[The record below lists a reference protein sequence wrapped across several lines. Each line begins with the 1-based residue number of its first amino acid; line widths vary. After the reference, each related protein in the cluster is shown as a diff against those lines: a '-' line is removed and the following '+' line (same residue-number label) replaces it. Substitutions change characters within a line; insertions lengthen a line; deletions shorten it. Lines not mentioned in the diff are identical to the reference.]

1 MKNLFSFIFLFFV
14 VTSQAQFS
22 KTHYLP
28 PITAQ
33 SSVVEDHYIYI
44 STPNTTNVPFK
55 IIENGGNVIAGV
67 VNNLNPY
74 RYFIGTGDFTQLFT
88 PKNSIGIVKNKGYV
102 IEAEDLVYANIRV
115 NAARSGNNGYN
126 HAGGMVSKGNSA
138 LGKTFRLGAMLN
150 PLFDTT
156 LLNFAS
162 ILATENGTKVTI
174 SNLPIGTIL
183 TNGTVING
191 PITVTLN
198 KNDSYVLAL
207 ENNNAGG
214 TPSNSAKMIGA
225 LVESDKAVAVNAG
238 SFCGSNSTV
247 LSMNQNGQLVPV
259 GRDVGFDQI
268 VPIER
273 TGTEYIFAKGLGTD
287 ELERVLLVA
296 HTDQTQVFLN
306 GGVTPYV
313 TLNKGG
319 YVAIDGTNFING
331 SMYVTTS
338 EKVFAYQSIGG
349 LAQGFLP
356 NGSPNNPPANQNMFF
371 VPPLN
376 CSTPNVVDNIPNIQE
391 IGNIVYTGG
400 LNIITE
406 TGATV
411 LINNSPI
418 GSSPQ
423 TITGNPN
430 FVKYTVSGL
439 NGNIAV
445 KSTKQVYVSYFATNG
460 AATYGGYYSGF
471 DLKPEIV
478 SDKLAIGTS
487 SCIPNVVLKISSL
500 SAYDTFQWYKDDVAI
515 PLATTNTYTP
525 TTPGYYQV
533 RGSISGCLSDVFSDK
548 IPVSDCAKDDDND
561 GTNNNID
568 IDWDNDGLLNTV
580 ESSSTF
586 FNQSNTLSASNF
598 NATVTGSGT
607 ITGYPVYG
615 FVSDVPAGK
624 NNPTTY
630 TINFTKPETVDFR
643 YIADGNVQTTPTGD
657 FANGDGDFVVS
668 APTNQTLTIK
678 DPFGDLLI
686 DTNYDGIYE
695 SGIKEFT
702 SFEIRFRF
710 KSTTAVPAGG
720 ARFTIQGYKVD
731 SLTFKHFNLS
741 ETVTNRAAFYIG
753 QTVDQ
758 DSDLDTIPDAL
769 DIDSD
774 NDGIPDSIEAQ
785 GKGFKS
791 FSGVDTNKDGLDDA
805 FEPGLVAINSDSDVN
820 GTFYFVKDVLDLDS
834 DNDGIYDLDEAG
846 HNANDANKDGKVD
859 GNVGLNGLL
868 DSLETTPDSGKLKYT
883 IADSDADGNFNYFEL
898 ESDDDGCKDVIEA
911 GFLDSDADGLL
922 GNSPVTVNDKGIVTS
937 GTGYTTPNAN
947 YTIGAPIVI
956 TTQPSNKS
964 QCLLQST
971 TFEVVS
977 NADSFQ
983 WELSTDG
990 TTWTTLINN
999 ANYSGVTTKTLQV
1012 NSIAASMNGYI
1023 YRVQLNRVGNSCGL
1037 TSTVATLTTLA
1048 LPTVASSITLKQ
1060 CDDNIDGISDFNLTE
1075 KNSFIST
1082 NYLNEM
1088 FTYFK
1093 TAAGA
1098 TNNDAATKIA
1108 DPTKYTSG
1116 IGSVWA
1122 RVENTNGCFSTS
1134 EIKLIVSA
1142 TQIPASFQHNFVVC
1156 DDYVDAANDDR
1167 DGIAT
1172 FNFSSVTAD
1181 IQLLLPSP
1189 STAYTIKYFPTQAD
1203 ALAET
1208 NEITN
1213 TTSYRNTIANQH
1225 PIYVRVDSNL
1235 DNACFGLGNYVTLT
1249 VEKLPVANPITDYKE
1264 CDEISNDGIFTFNTA
1279 TLQTDLLKGQTN
1291 VAVTY
1296 FDENNNPLPSPF
1308 PSNFSTK
1315 SQTIKA
1321 RVTNTITN
1329 TNNGIPCYDETTIK
1343 FIVDVHP
1350 VANAVT
1356 IPAACD
1362 DANPS
1367 DTDGLNAFDTST
1379 IESQLLN
1386 GQTGMVVR
1394 YFDANNTPLPSP
1406 LPNPF
1411 ITATQNVR
1419 ATVENPKN
1427 TTCIE
1432 ETLLSF
1438 VVNPLPN
1445 INLNTDGSEDT
1456 LVCTNLPTFSVQLNA
1471 GINDGSPIT
1480 NYTYVWKKD
1489 GTVLSGQTN
1498 YTLNVNS
1505 EGLYT
1510 VDVLTPQGCSRTRTI
1525 KVTASDI
1532 AKIESVEIV
1541 DLTDVNKVAIN
1552 VSGQGDYEYSL
1563 DDASGP
1569 FISSNVFENIPS
1581 GIHTIYVNDKNG
1593 CGIVS
1598 KEVAVVGAPKYFTPN
1613 GDGYN
1618 DYWNVKGTNT
1628 AANSKSVIRIFD
1640 RYGKLLTQIFPNSNG
1655 WDGTFNGQPLPS
1667 DDYWYTVVLE
1677 DGREIKGHFALKR

>member
-1 MKNLFSFIFLFFV
+1 MKNLFSFFLLLFV
-14 VTSQAQFS
+14 VASQAQFS

-33 SSVVEDHYIYI
+33 SGIVEDHYIYI
-44 STPNTTNVPFK
+44 STPNTKNVPFK
-55 IIENGGNVIAGV
+55 IIENGGNVITGV
-67 VNNLNPY
+67 VNNVTPF

-88 PKNSIGIVKNKGYV
+88 PKNTIGIVKNKGYI

-115 NAARSGNNGYN
+115 NAARSGFGGYN
-126 HAGGMVSKGNSA
+126 HAGGLVSKGNSA

-183 TNGTVING
+183 TDGIVTNG

-198 KNDSYVLAL
+198 KNESYVLAL
-207 ENNNAGG
+207 ENNNSGG
-214 TPSNSAKMIGA
+214 TPSNSSKMIGA
-225 LVESDKAVAVNAG
+225 LIESDKAIAVNAG
-238 SFCGSNSTV
+238 SICGSNSTV
-247 LSMNQNGQLVPV
+247 LGVGGNPI
-259 GRDVGFDQI
+259 GRDLGFDQI
-268 VPIER
+268 VPLER
-273 TGTEYIFAKGLGTD
+273 TGTEYIFGKGFGTD

-296 HTDQTQVFLN
+296 HFDATSVFLN
-306 GGVTPYV
+306 GNPTPYT
-313 TLNKGG
+313 TLNKGE
-319 YVAIDGTNFING
+319 YIAIDGSQFSNG
-331 SMYVTTS
+331 SLYIKTS

-349 LAQGFLP
+349 T
-356 NGSPNNPPANQNMFF
+356 NSPANQNMFF

-391 IGNIVYTGG
+391 IGSTFYDGG

-478 SDKLAIGTS
+478 SDKIAVGTS

-568 IDWDNDGLLNTV
+568 IDWDNDGILNNTESNTTLLNQSTPLA
-580 ESSSTF
+580 SSDYD
-586 FNQSNTLSASNF
+586 
-598 NATVTGSGT
+598 GT
-607 ITGYPVYG
+607 ITGPGTISGYPFYG
-615 FVSDVPAGK
+615 FVSEVPAVK
-624 NNPTTY
+624 NTPNNY
-630 TINFTKPETVDFR
+630 TLTFKKPETITFQ
-643 YIADGNVQTTPTGD
+643 YIIDGTSQTTPVGD
-657 FANGDGDFVVS
+657 LANGDGDFVVS
-668 APTNQTLTIK
+668 APTNQTLTITN
-678 DPFGDLLI
+678 PFDDVLI
-686 DTNYDGIYE
+686 DTNFDGIYE
-695 SGIKEFT
+695 SGVKEFT

-710 KSTTAVPAGG
+710 KSTTPIPQGG
-720 ARFTIQGYKVD
+720 ARFKIQGYKITA
-731 SLTFKHFNLS
+731 LTFKHYNLS
-741 ETVTNRAAFYIG
+741 ETTSNRAAFMLG
-753 QTVDQ
+753 QNIET
-758 DSDLDTIPDAL
+758 DSDADGIANAL
-769 DIDSD
+769 DLDSD

-805 FEPGLVAINSDSDVN
+805 FEPGLQPINFDTDATISFTGYD
-820 GTFYFVKDVLDLDS
+820 YLDLDS
-834 DNDGIYDLDEAG
+834 DNDGIFDLVEAG
-846 HNANDANKDGKVD
+846 HNATDANKDGKVD

-868 DSLETTPDSGKLKYT
+868 DNLETALDSGKLKYT
-883 IADSDADGNFNYFEL
+883 IADSDADGNSNYFEL
-898 ESDDDGCKDVIEA
+898 DSDNDGCKDVIEA
-911 GFLDSDADGLL
+911 GFLDGDADGFL
-922 GNSPVTVNDKGIVTS
+922 GNSPVTVNDKGVVTS
-937 GTGYTTPNAN
+937 GIGYTTIPNAN
-947 YTIGAPIVI
+947 YTLGAPITI

-990 TTWTTLINN
+990 TSWTTLTNN
-999 ANYSGVTTKTLQV
+999 TNYTGVTSKTLQI
-1012 NSIAASMNGYI
+1012 NAIAANMNNYS

-1037 TSTVATLTTLA
+1037 TSTASTLTTLA
-1048 LPTVASSITLKQ
+1048 LPTVATSITLKQ

-1082 NYLNEM
+1082 NYLNET

-1098 TNNDAATKIA
+1098 ATKDLATKIA

-1122 RVENTNGCFSTS
+1122 RVENTNGCFSTT

-1142 TQIPASFQHNFVVC
+1142 TQIPITFKRNFTVC
-1156 DDYVDAANDDR
+1156 DDYVDAANDDK

-1172 FNFSSVTAD
+1172 FNFSTVTTA
-1181 IQLLLPSP
+1181 IQALLPSP
-1189 STAYTIKYFPTQAD
+1189 STAYTIKYYPNLAD

-1213 TTSYRNTIANQH
+1213 STSYRNTIANQH
-1225 PIYVRVDSNL
+1225 PIFVRVDSTL

-1249 VEKLPVANPITDYKE
+1249 VEKLPVANPISDYKE

-1279 TLQTDLLKGQTN
+1279 TLQSDLLKGQTN

-1308 PSNFSTK
+1308 PANFSTK

-1329 TNNGIPCYDETTIK
+1329 TNDGVPCYDETTIK
-1343 FIVDVHP
+1343 FIVDIHP
-1350 VANAVT
+1350 VANTVT
-1356 IPAACD
+1356 ISPACD

-1367 DTDGLNAFDTST
+1367 DTDGLNTFDTST

-1411 ITATQNVR
+1411 TTATQNVR

-1445 INLNTDGSEDT
+1445 INLNTNGSEDQ
-1456 LVCTNLPTFSVQLNA
+1456 LVCTNLPTFTVQLNG
-1471 GINDGSPIT
+1471 GINDGSPTT

-1489 GTVLSGQTN
+1489 GTVLTGQKN

-1510 VDVLTPQGCSRTRTI
+1510 VDVVTPQGCSRTRTI

-1532 AKIESVEIV
+1532 AKIESVEVV
-1541 DLTDVNKVAIN
+1541 DLTDVNKVTIN

-1563 DDASGP
+1563 DDATGP

-1640 RYGKLLTQIFPNSNG
+1640 RYGKLLKQIFPNSNG

>member
-1 MKNLFSFIFLFFV
+1 MTL
-14 VTSQAQFS
+14 QAQFS

-28 PITAQ
+28 PIAAQ
-33 SSVVEDHYIYI
+33 SNVVEDHYIYI
-44 STPNTTNVPFK
+44 STPNTKDVPFK
-55 IIENGGNVIAGV
+55 IIENGGNVISGV
-67 VNNLNPY
+67 VNNVTPF

-88 PKNSIGIVKNKGYV
+88 PKNTIGIVKNKGYV

-115 NAARSGNNGYN
+115 NAARNGFNGYN
-126 HAGGMVSKGNSA
+126 HAGGLVSKGNSA

-150 PLFDTT
+150 PLFDPT

-174 SNLPIGTIL
+174 SNIPIGTIL
-183 TNGTVING
+183 TDGTVING

-198 KNDSYVLAL
+198 KNESYVLAL
-207 ENNNAGG
+207 ENNSSASI
-214 TPSNSAKMIGA
+214 PSNSAKMIGA
-225 LVESDKAVAVNAG
+225 LVESDKAVVVNAG

-247 LSMNQNGQLVPV
+247 LGTNNNGQQAPV

-296 HTDQTQVFLN
+296 HTDQTKIFLN
-306 GGVTPYV
+306 GATAPFA
-313 TLNKGG
+313 TLNKGE

-331 SMYVTTS
+331 SLYVTSS

-349 LAQGFLP
+349 TA
-356 NGSPNNPPANQNMFF
+356 SPANQNMFF

-391 IGNIVYTGG
+391 IGSVIYDGG

-411 LINNSPI
+411 LINNIPI
-418 GSSPQ
+418 AASPQ
-423 TITGNPN
+423 SITGNPD
-430 FVKYTVSGL
+430 FVKYTISNL
-439 NGNIAV
+439 TGNIAV

-478 SDKLAIGTS
+478 SDKIAIGTS
-487 SCIPNVVLKISSL
+487 SCIPNVVLKISTL
-500 SAYDTFQWYKDDVAI
+500 SAYDTFQWYKDDTEIAGAI
-515 PLATTNTYTP
+515 TNTYTP

-568 IDWDNDGLLNTV
+568 IDWDNDGLVNST
-580 ESSSTF
+580 ESSTMLL
-586 FNQSNTLSASNF
+586 NQNNTLAS
-598 NATVTGSGT
+598 SDYDGT
-607 ITGYPVYG
+607 ITGTGTISGYPFYG
-615 FVSDVPAGK
+615 FVSEVPPVK
-624 NNPTTY
+624 NTPNNY
-630 TINFTKPETVDFR
+630 TLTFKKPEIITFQ
-643 YIADGNVQTTPTGD
+643 YIIDGTSQTTPVADLANGEGD
-657 FANGDGDFVVS
+657 FIVS
-668 APTNQTLTIK
+668 APTNQTLTITN
-678 DPFGDLLI
+678 PFDDVII
-686 DTNYDGIYE
+686 DTNFDGIYE
-695 SGIKEFT
+695 SGVKEFT

-710 KSTTAVPAGG
+710 KSTTPIPQGG
-720 ARFTIQGYKVD
+720 ARFKIQGYKITA
-731 SLTFKHFNLS
+731 LTFKHYNLS
-741 ETVTNRAAFYIG
+741 ETTSNRAAFMLSQNIG
-753 QTVDQ
+753 T
-758 DSDLDTIPDAL
+758 DSDADGIPNAL
-769 DIDSD
+769 DLDSD

-785 GKGFKS
+785 GKGFRS
-791 FSGVDTNKDGLDDA
+791 FSSVDTNKDGLDDA
-805 FEPGLVAINSDSDVN
+805 FEPGLQPINSDTDATIN
-820 GTFYFVKDVLDLDS
+820 FTGYDNLDLDS
-834 DNDGIYDLDEAG
+834 DNDGIYDLVEAG
-846 HNANDANKDGKVD
+846 HIAVDANKDGKVD

-868 DSLETTPDSGKLKYT
+868 DSLETAPDSGKLMYT

-898 ESDDDGCKDVIEA
+898 DSDDDGCKDVIEA
-911 GFLDSDADGLL
+911 GFQDAEADGLL

-937 GTGYTTPNAN
+937 GTGYTTPSAN
-947 YTIGAPIVI
+947 YILAAPIII
-956 TTQPSNKS
+956 TTQPVSQS

-977 NADSFQ
+977 NAESFQ

-990 TTWTTLINN
+990 TTWTSLTNN
-999 ANYSGVTTKTLQV
+999 ANYAGVTTKTLQV
-1012 NSIAASMNGYI
+1012 NGIAANMNGYS

-1082 NYLNEM
+1082 NYLNET

-1122 RVENTNGCFSTS
+1122 RVENTNGCFRTS

-1142 TQIPASFQHNFVVC
+1142 TQIPASFQRNFTVC
-1156 DDYVDAANDDR
+1156 DDYVDTANDDR

-1172 FNFSSVTAD
+1172 FNFSSVTSD
-1181 IQLLLPSP
+1181 IQAILPSP
-1189 STAYTIKYFPTQAD
+1189 ATAYTIKYFPTQAD

-1225 PIYVRVDSNL
+1225 SIYVRVDSTL

-1279 TLQTDLLKGQTN
+1279 TLQADLLKGQTN
-1291 VAVTY
+1291 VTVTY

-1308 PSNFSTK
+1308 PSNFSTR

-1367 DTDGLNAFDTST
+1367 DTDGQNAFDTST

-1445 INLNTDGSEDT
+1445 INLNTDGSEDA

-1471 GINDGSPIT
+1471 GINDGSPIS
-1480 NYTYVWKKD
+1480 NYTYIWKKD
-1489 GTVLSGQTN
+1489 GAVLSGQIN
-1498 YTLNVNS
+1498 YTINVNS

-1510 VDVLTPQGCSRTRTI
+1510 VDVVTPQGCSRTRTI

-1541 DLTDVNKVAIN
+1541 DLTDVNKVTIN
-1552 VSGQGDYEYSL
+1552 VSGSGDYEYSL
-1563 DDASGP
+1563 NDITGP
-1569 FISSNVFENIPS
+1569 FSYSNVFENIPS
-1581 GIHTIYVNDKNG
+1581 GIHTIYINDKNG

-1598 KEVAVVGAPKYFTPN
+1598 KEIAVVGAPKYFTPN

>member
-1 MKNLFSFIFLFFV
+1 MKNLFSFFLLLFV
-14 VTSQAQFS
+14 VVTHAQFS

-33 SSVVEDHYIYI
+33 TNVVEDHYIYI

-55 IIENGGNVIAGV
+55 IIENGGNVITGV
-67 VNNLNPY
+67 VNNVTPF
-74 RYFIGTGDFTQLFT
+74 RYFIGSGDFTQLFT
-88 PKNSIGIVKNKGYV
+88 PKNTIGVVKNKGYV

-115 NAARSGNNGYN
+115 NAARTTFNGYN

-191 PITVTLN
+191 PITVNLD
-198 KNDSYVLAL
+198 KNESYVLAL
-207 ENNNAGG
+207 ENNGSGG

-225 LVESDKAVAVNAG
+225 LVESDKVVAVNAG

-247 LSMNQNGQLVPV
+247 VNGAGNPI

-273 TGTEYIFAKGLGTD
+273 TGTEYIFAKGFGTD

-296 HTDQTQVFLN
+296 HFDATSVFLN
-306 GGVTPYV
+306 GNPTPYT
-313 TLNKGG
+313 TLNKGE
-319 YVAIDGTNFING
+319 YIAIDGTQFSNG
-331 SMYVTTS
+331 SLYIKTS

-349 LAQGFLP
+349 TA
-356 NGSPNNPPANQNMFF
+356 SPANQNMFF

-391 IGNIVYTGG
+391 IGNIFYDGG

-411 LINNSPI
+411 LINNSPT

-478 SDKLAIGTS
+478 SDKIAVGTS
-487 SCIPNVVLKISSL
+487 SCIPNVVLKISTL
-500 SAYDTFQWYKDDVAI
+500 SAYDTFQWYKDNAEIAGAI
-515 PLATTNTYTP
+515 TNTYTP

-568 IDWDNDGLLNTV
+568 IDWDNDGILNSTESNTMLLNQSTPLA
-580 ESSSTF
+580 SSDYD
-586 FNQSNTLSASNF
+586 
-598 NATVTGSGT
+598 GT
-607 ITGYPVYG
+607 ITGPGTISGYPFYG
-615 FVSDVPAGK
+615 FVSEVPAVK
-624 NNPTTY
+624 NTPNSY
-630 TINFTKPETVDFR
+630 TLTFKKPETITFQ
-643 YIADGNVQTTPTGD
+643 YIIDGTSQTTPVGD
-657 FANGDGDFVVS
+657 LANGDGDFVVS
-668 APTNQTLTIK
+668 APTNQTLTITN
-678 DPFGDLLI
+678 PFDDVLV
-686 DTNYDGIYE
+686 DTNFDGIYE
-695 SGIKEFT
+695 SGVKEFT

-710 KSTTAVPAGG
+710 KSTTPIPQGG
-720 ARFTIQGYKVD
+720 ARFKIQGYKITA
-731 SLTFKHFNLS
+731 LTFKHYNLS
-741 ETVTNRAAFYIG
+741 ETTSNRAAFMLG
-753 QTVDQ
+753 QNIEN
-758 DSDLDTIPDAL
+758 DSDADGIANAL
-769 DIDSD
+769 DLDSD

-805 FEPGLVAINSDSDVN
+805 FEPGLQPINFDADATISFTGYD
-820 GTFYFVKDVLDLDS
+820 YLDLDS
-834 DNDGIYDLDEAG
+834 DNDGIFDLDEAG
-846 HNANDANKDGKVD
+846 HNAADANKDGKVD

-868 DSLETTPDSGKLKYT
+868 DSLETTPDSGKLKYI
-883 IADSDADGNFNYFEL
+883 IADSDADGNFNFFEL
-898 ESDDDGCKDVIEA
+898 DSDDDGCKDVIEA
-911 GFLDSDADGLL
+911 GFLDGDADGLL

-937 GTGYTTPNAN
+937 ATGYTTPNAN
-947 YTIGAPIVI
+947 YTIGAPIAI

-983 WELSTDG
+983 WELSTDS
-990 TTWTTLINN
+990 TTWTTLTNN

-1012 NSIAASMNGYI
+1012 NTIAASMNGYN
-1023 YRVQLNRVGNSCGL
+1023 YRVKLNRVGNSCGL
-1037 TSTVATLTTLA
+1037 TSATATLTTLA
-1048 LPTVASSITLKQ
+1048 LPTVVTSITLKQ

-1082 NYLNEM
+1082 NYLNET

-1098 TNNDAATKIA
+1098 TANDVATKIA
-1108 DPTKYTSG
+1108 DPTKYNSG
-1116 IGSVWA
+1116 IGSVWT
-1122 RVENTNGCFSTS
+1122 RVENANGCFSTS

-1142 TQIPASFQHNFVVC
+1142 TQIPATFKRNFAVC
-1156 DDYVDAANDDR
+1156 DDYVDTANDDK

-1172 FNFSSVTAD
+1172 FNFSSVTTD
-1181 IQLLLPSP
+1181 IQALLPSP
-1189 STAYTIKYFPTQAD
+1189 ATAYTIKYFPTQAD

-1225 PIYVRVDSNL
+1225 PIFVRVDSNL

-1279 TLQTDLLKGQTN
+1279 TLQADLLKGQTN

-1445 INLNTDGSEDT
+1445 INLNTDGSEDA

-1489 GTVLSGQTN
+1489 GAVLSGQTN

-1532 AKIESVEIV
+1532 AKIESVEVV
-1541 DLTDVNKVAIN
+1541 DLTDVNKVTIN

-1628 AANSKSVIRIFD
+1628 TANSKSVIRIFD
-1640 RYGKLLTQIFPNSNG
+1640 RYGKLLKQIFPNSNG

>member
-1 MKNLFSFIFLFFV
+1 MKNLLTIFFLFLISTV
-14 VTSQAQFS
+14 QAQFS

-33 SSVVEDHYIYI
+33 SGVVEDHYIYI

-55 IIENGGNVIAGV
+55 IIENGGTVISGV

-88 PKNSIGIVKNKGYV
+88 PKNIIGIVKNKGYV

-115 NAARSGNNGYN
+115 NAARTTSNAFN

-183 TNGTVING
+183 TDGTVING

-198 KNDSYVLAL
+198 KNESYVLAL
-207 ENNNAGG
+207 ENNNSGG
-214 TPSNSAKMIGA
+214 TPSNSGKMIGA
-225 LVESDKAVAVNAG
+225 LIESDKAVAVNAG

-247 LSMNQNGQLVPV
+247 VNGAGNPI

-273 TGTEYIFAKGLGTD
+273 TGTEYIFAKGEGTN

-296 HTDQTQVFLN
+296 HTDQTKIFLN
-306 GGVTPYV
+306 GGTAPFA
-313 TLNKGG
+313 TLNKGE
-319 YVAIDGTNFING
+319 YIAIDGINFING

-349 LAQGFLP
+349 TA
-356 NGSPNNPPANQNMFF
+356 SPANQNMFF

-391 IGNIVYTGG
+391 IGNIIYDGG

-418 GSSPQ
+418 SASPQ
-423 TITGNPN
+423 SITGNPG
-430 FVKYTVSGL
+430 FVKYTVSNL
-439 NGNIAV
+439 TGNIAV

-478 SDKLAIGTS
+478 SDKIAIGTS

-500 SAYDTFQWYKDDVAI
+500 SAYDTFQWYKDDVEI
-515 PLATTNTYTP
+515 SGATSNTYTP

-533 RGSISGCLSDVFSDK
+533 RGSISGCLSDVSSDK

-568 IDWDNDGLLNTV
+568 IDWDNDGIVNNTESNTMLLNQSTPLA
-580 ESSSTF
+580 SSDYD
-586 FNQSNTLSASNF
+586 
-598 NATVTGSGT
+598 GT
-607 ITGYPVYG
+607 ITGPGTISGNPFYG
-615 FVSDVPAGK
+615 FVSEVPAVK
-624 NNPTTY
+624 NTPNSY
-630 TINFTKPETVDFR
+630 TLTFKKPETITFQ
-643 YIADGNVQTTPTGD
+643 YIIDGISQTTPVGD
-657 FANGDGDFVVS
+657 LANGDGDFVVS
-668 APTNQTLTIK
+668 APTNQTLTITN
-678 DPFGDLLI
+678 PFDDVLI
-686 DTNYDGIYE
+686 DTNFDGIYE
-695 SGIKEFT
+695 SGVKEFT

-710 KSTTAVPAGG
+710 KSTTPIPQGG
-720 ARFTIQGYKVD
+720 ARFKIQGYKITA
-731 SLTFKHFNLS
+731 LTFKHYNLS
-741 ETVTNRAAFYIG
+741 ETTSNRATFMLG
-753 QTVDQ
+753 QNIET
-758 DSDLDTIPDAL
+758 DTDADGIANAL
-769 DIDSD
+769 DLDSD

-791 FSGVDTNKDGLDDA
+791 FTGVDTNKDGLDDA
-805 FEPGLVAINSDSDVN
+805 FEPGLVPINFDTDATISFTGYD
-820 GTFYFVKDVLDLDS
+820 YLDLDS
-834 DNDGIYDLDEAG
+834 DNDGIYDLVEAG
-846 HNANDANKDGKVD
+846 HNAVDANKDGKVD

-898 ESDDDGCKDVIEA
+898 DSDDDGCKDVIEA
-911 GFLDSDADGLL
+911 GFLDGDADGLL
-922 GNSPVTVNDKGIVTS
+922 GNSPVTVNDKGVVTS

-947 YTIGAPIVI
+947 YTIGAPIAI

-990 TTWTTLINN
+990 TTWTTLTNN

-1037 TSTVATLTTLA
+1037 ASTVATLTTLA

-1082 NYLNEM
+1082 NYLNET

-1098 TNNDAATKIA
+1098 TNNDATTKIA

-1142 TQIPASFQHNFVVC
+1142 TQIPTSFQRNFAVC

-1181 IQLLLPSP
+1181 IQSLLPSP

-1264 CDEISNDGIFTFNTA
+1264 CDEISNDGIFTFNTS
-1279 TLQTDLLKGQTN
+1279 TLQADLLKGQTN
-1291 VAVTY
+1291 VVVTY

-1321 RVTNTITN
+1321 RVTNSITK
-1329 TNNGIPCYDETTIK
+1329 TNNGVPCYDETTIK

-1356 IPAACD
+1356 IPATCD
-1362 DANPS
+1362 DANPN

-1379 IESQLLN
+1379 IENQLLQ

-1394 YFDANNTPLPSP
+1394 YFDANNNPLPSP

-1411 ITATQNVR
+1411 VTATQNVK

-1432 ETLLSF
+1432 ETLISF

-1445 INLNTDGSEDT
+1445 IRLNTDGSEDA

-1471 GINDGSPIT
+1471 AINDGSPIS
-1480 NYTYVWKKD
+1480 NYSYIWKKD
-1489 GTVLSGQTN
+1489 GAVLAGQTG
-1498 YTLNVNS
+1498 YTLDVTS
-1505 EGLYT
+1505 EGIYT
-1510 VDVLTPQGCSRTRTI
+1510 VEVATAQGCSRTRTI

-1541 DLTDVNKVAIN
+1541 DLSNVNKVTIN

-1563 DDASGP
+1563 DDATGP
-1569 FISSNVFENIPS
+1569 FISSNVFENISS

-1593 CGIVS
+1593 CGTVS
-1598 KEVAVVGAPKYFTPN
+1598 KEIAVVGAPKYFTPN

-1640 RYGKLLTQIFPNSNG
+1640 RYGKLLKQIFPNSNG

>member
-33 SSVVEDHYIYI
+33 SGVVEDHYIYI
-44 STPNTTNVPFK
+44 STPNITNVPFK
-55 IIENGGNVIAGV
+55 IIENGGNVISGV

-88 PKNSIGIVKNKGYV
+88 PKNTIGIVKNKGYV

-115 NAARSGNNGYN
+115 NAARTASNAYN

-183 TNGTVING
+183 TDGTIING
-191 PITVTLN
+191 PITVILN
-198 KNDSYVLAL
+198 KNESYVLAL
-207 ENNNAGG
+207 ENNSSAGI
-214 TPSNSAKMIGA
+214 PSNSAKMIGA

-247 LSMNQNGQLVPV
+247 VNGAGNPT

-273 TGTEYIFAKGLGTD
+273 TGIEYIFAKGLGTD

-296 HTDQTQVFLN
+296 HTDQTKIFLN
-306 GGVTPYV
+306 GGAAPFA
-313 TLNKGG
+313 TLNKGE

-331 SMYVTTS
+331 SMFVTTS

-349 LAQGFLP
+349 TP
-356 NGSPNNPPANQNMFF
+356 SPANQNMFF

-391 IGNIVYTGG
+391 IGSIIYDGG

-411 LINNSPI
+411 LINNAPI
-418 GSSPQ
+418 GASPQ
-423 TITGNPN
+423 SITGNSG

-471 DLKPEIV
+471 DVKPEIV
-478 SDKLAIGTS
+478 SDKIAVGTS

-500 SAYDTFQWYKDDVAI
+500 SAYDTFQWYKDDAAI

-561 GTNNNID
+561 GTNNNVD

-580 ESSSTF
+580 ESSSNF
-586 FNQSNTLSASNF
+586 FNQSNVLSASNF

-607 ITGYPVYG
+607 LTGYPVYG

-624 NNPTTY
+624 NNPTIY
-630 TINFTKPETVDFR
+630 KINFTKPETVDFR

-695 SGIKEFT
+695 SGVKEFT

-731 SLTFKHFNLS
+731 NLTFKHYNLS
-741 ETVTNRAAFYIG
+741 ETVANRAAFYIG

-834 DNDGIYDLDEAG
+834 DNDGIYDLEEAG
-846 HNANDANKDGKVD
+846 HNASDSNKDGKVD

-898 ESDDDGCKDVIEA
+898 DSDDDGCKDVIEA
-911 GFLDSDADGLL
+911 GFLDVDADGLL

-937 GTGYTTPNAN
+937 GTGYSTPNPN
-947 YTIGAPIVI
+947 YTLGAPIAI

-971 TFEVVS
+971 TFDVVS

-983 WELSTDG
+983 WEMSTDG
-990 TTWTTLINN
+990 TIWTALANN
-999 ANYSGVTTKTLQV
+999 ANYAGVTTKTLQV
-1012 NSIAASMNGYI
+1012 NAISAGMNGYS

-1037 TSTVATLTTLA
+1037 TSTAAILTTFA
-1048 LPTVASSITLKQ
+1048 LPTLATNISLKQ
-1060 CDDNIDGISDFNLTE
+1060 CDDNIDGITDFNLTE
-1075 KNSFIST
+1075 KNSFISA
-1082 NYLNEM
+1082 NYLNET

-1098 TNNDAATKIA
+1098 TTNDAATKIA

-1116 IGSVWA
+1116 IASVWA
-1122 RVENTNGCFSTS
+1122 RVENANGCFSTT
-1134 EIKLIVSA
+1134 ELKLIVSA
-1142 TQIPASFQHNFVVC
+1142 TQIPATFQRNFTVC
-1156 DDYVDAANDDR
+1156 DDYLDAANDDK

-1181 IQLLLPSP
+1181 IQNQFLVSP
-1189 STAYTIKYFPTQAD
+1189 SNYTIKYFPTQAD

-1213 TTSYRNTIANQH
+1213 TTSYRNAIANQH

-1264 CDEISNDGIFTFNTA
+1264 CDEINNDGIFTFNTA
-1279 TLQTDLLKGQTN
+1279 TLQADLLKGQTN

-1296 FDENNNPLPSPF
+1296 FDEKNNPLPSPF

-1321 RVTNTITN
+1321 RVTNTLTN
-1329 TNNGIPCYDETTIK
+1329 TNNGIPCYDETNIK

-1362 DANPS
+1362 DTNPS
-1367 DTDGLNAFDTST
+1367 DTDGLNTFDTST

-1386 GQTGMVVR
+1386 GQTGMIVR
-1394 YFDANNTPLPSP
+1394 YFDANNNTLPSP

-1411 ITATQNVR
+1411 TTATQNVR

-1445 INLNTDGSEDT
+1445 INLNIDGSEDQ
-1456 LVCTNLPTFSVQLNA
+1456 LVCTNLPTFTVQLNG
-1471 GINDGSPIT
+1471 GINDGSPTT

-1489 GTVLSGQTN
+1489 GAVISGQTN

-1510 VDVLTPQGCSRTRTI
+1510 VDVVTPQGCSRTRTI

-1532 AKIESVEIV
+1532 AKIESVEVV
-1541 DLTDVNKVAIN
+1541 DLTDVNKVTII
-1552 VSGQGDYEYSL
+1552 VSGSGDYEYSL
-1563 DDASGP
+1563 DDATGP

-1598 KEVAVVGAPKYFTPN
+1598 KEVAVVGAPKFFTPN

-1640 RYGKLLTQIFPNSNG
+1640 RYGKLLKQIFPNSNG
-1655 WDGTFNGQPLPS
+1655 WDGTFNGQALPS

>member
-1 MKNLFSFIFLFFV
+1 MKKLFSFFLLLFV
-14 VTSQAQFS
+14 VVVTHAQFS

-33 SSVVEDHYIYI
+33 SNVVEDHYIYI

-55 IIENGGNVIAGV
+55 IIENGGNVITGV
-67 VNNLNPY
+67 VNNVTPF

-88 PKNSIGIVKNKGYV
+88 PKNNIGIVKNKGYV

-115 NAARSGNNGYN
+115 NAARNGFNGYN
-126 HAGGMVSKGNSA
+126 HAGGLVSKGNSA

-150 PLFDTT
+150 PLFDST

-183 TNGTVING
+183 TDGTVING

-198 KNDSYVLAL
+198 KNESYVLAL
-207 ENNNAGG
+207 ENNSAASI
-214 TPSNSAKMIGA
+214 PSNSAKMIGA
-225 LVESDKAVAVNAG
+225 LVESDKAVAVNSG

-247 LSMNQNGQLVPV
+247 VNGAGNPT

-296 HTDQTQVFLN
+296 HTDQTKIFIN
-306 GGVTPYV
+306 GGGAPFA
-313 TLNKGG
+313 TLNKGE
-319 YVAIDGTNFING
+319 YVAIDGANFINE

-349 LAQGFLP
+349 TA
-356 NGSPNNPPANQNMFF
+356 SPANQNMFF

-391 IGNIVYTGG
+391 IGSVIYDGG

-411 LINNSPI
+411 LVNNSPI
-418 GSSPQ
+418 SASPQ
-423 TITGNPN
+423 SITGNTG
-430 FVKYTVSGL
+430 FVRYTVSGL

-478 SDKLAIGTS
+478 SDKITVGTS

-515 PLATTNTYTP
+515 PLATTNIYTP

-568 IDWDNDGLLNTV
+568 IDWDNDGIVNSTESITLLLNQSTPLT
-580 ESSSTF
+580 SSDYDGI
-586 FNQSNTLSASNF
+586 
-598 NATVTGSGT
+598 VTGTGT
-607 ITGYPVYG
+607 ISGYPLYG
-615 FVSDVPAGK
+615 FVSEVPAVK
-624 NNPTTY
+624 NTPNSY
-630 TINFTKPETVDFR
+630 TLTFKKPETITFQ
-643 YIADGNVQTTPTGD
+643 YIVDGNAQTTPIGD
-657 FANGDGDFVVS
+657 LGNGDGDFVVS
-668 APTNQTLTIK
+668 APTNQTLTIIN
-678 DPFGDLLI
+678 PFDDVLI
-686 DTNYDGIYE
+686 DTNFDGIYE
-695 SGIKEFT
+695 SGVQEFT
-702 SFEIRFRF
+702 SFEVRFRF
-710 KSTTAVPAGG
+710 KSTTPIPQGA
-720 ARFTIQGYKVD
+720 ARFKIQGYKITA
-731 SLTFKHFNLS
+731 LTFKHYNLS
-741 ETVTNRAAFYIG
+741 ETTSNRAAFMLG
-753 QTVDQ
+753 QNIET
-758 DSDLDTIPDAL
+758 DSDADGNPNTLDL
-769 DIDSD
+769 DSD

-791 FSGVDTNKDGLDDA
+791 FTGVDTNKNGLDDA
-805 FEPGLVAINSDSDVN
+805 FEPGLQPINSDID
-820 GTFYFVKDVLDLDS
+820 GTSSYTGYDYLDLDS
-834 DNDGIYDLDEAG
+834 DNDGIFDVVEAG
-846 HNANDANKDGKVD
+846 HNAADANKDGKVD

-883 IADSDADGNFNYFEL
+883 LADADADGNFNYLEL
-898 ESDDDGCKDVIEA
+898 DSDDDGCKDVIEA
-911 GFLDSDADGLL
+911 GFLDGDADGLL
-922 GNSPVTVNDKGIVTS
+922 GNSPVTVNDKGVVTS

-947 YTIGAPIVI
+947 YTLGAPIAI

-977 NADSFQ
+977 TAESFQ

-990 TTWTTLINN
+990 TTWTTLTNN
-999 ANYSGVTTKTLQV
+999 ANYAGVTTKTLQV
-1012 NSIAASMNGYI
+1012 NGIAASMNGYS
-1023 YRVQLNRVGNSCGL
+1023 YRVQLNSVGNSCGL

-1048 LPTVASSITLKQ
+1048 LPTVVTSITLKQ

-1075 KNSFIST
+1075 KNSFISA
-1082 NYLNEM
+1082 NYINET

-1098 TNNDAATKIA
+1098 TTNDAATKIA

-1122 RVENTNGCFSTS
+1122 RVENTNGCFSIS

-1142 TQIPASFQHNFVVC
+1142 TQIPATFKRNFTVC
-1156 DDYVDAANDDR
+1156 DDYIDATNDDK

-1172 FNFSSVTAD
+1172 FNFSSVTSD
-1181 IQLLLPSP
+1181 IQALLPAP
-1189 STAYTIKYFPTQAD
+1189 SSAYTIKYFPTQAD

-1225 PIYVRVDSNL
+1225 PIFVRVDSNL

-1249 VEKLPVANPITDYKE
+1249 VEKLPIANLIADYKE
-1264 CDEISNDGIFTFNTA
+1264 CDEISNDAIFTFNTA
-1279 TLQTDLLKGQTN
+1279 TLETDLLKGQSN

-1308 PSNFSTK
+1308 PSNFATK

-1321 RVTNTITN
+1321 RVTNILTN
-1329 TNNGIPCYDETTIK
+1329 TNNGVPCYDETTIK

-1350 VANAVT
+1350 VANVVN

-1362 DANPS
+1362 DTNPS

-1379 IESQLLN
+1379 IESQLLQ

-1394 YFDANNTPLPSP
+1394 YFDANNNSLPSP

-1419 ATVENPKN
+1419 VTVENPKN

-1445 INLNTDGSEDT
+1445 INLNKDGVEDQ
-1456 LVCTNLPTFSVQLNA
+1456 LVCTNLPTFTVQING
-1471 GINDGSPIT
+1471 GINDGTPTT

-1489 GTVLSGQTN
+1489 GAVVAGQTG
-1498 YTLNVNS
+1498 YTLDVNS

-1510 VDVLTPQGCSRTRTI
+1510 VDVATSQGCSRTRTI

-1541 DLTDVNKVAIN
+1541 DLNDVNKVTII
-1552 VSGQGDYEYSL
+1552 VSGSGDYEYSL
-1563 DDASGP
+1563 NDATGP

-1618 DYWNVKGTNT
+1618 DYWNIKGTNT
-1628 AANSKSVIRIFD
+1628 TANSKSVIRIFD
-1640 RYGKLLTQIFPNSNG
+1640 RYGKLLKQIFPNSNG
-1655 WDGTFNGQPLPS
+1655 WDGTFNGQALPS

>member
-1 MKNLFSFIFLFFV
+1 MKNLFSFFLLLFV
-14 VTSQAQFS
+14 VATQAQFS

-33 SSVVEDHYIYI
+33 SNVVEDHYIYI
-44 STPNTTNVPFK
+44 STPNTKNVPFK

-67 VNNLNPY
+67 VNNVTPF

-88 PKNSIGIVKNKGYV
+88 PKSTIGIVKNKGYV

-115 NAARSGNNGYN
+115 NAARNPNNGYN
-126 HAGGMVSKGNSA
+126 HAGGLVSKGNSA

-150 PLFDTT
+150 PLYDTT

-183 TNGTVING
+183 TDGTVTNG

-198 KNDSYVLAL
+198 KNESYVLAL
-207 ENNNAGG
+207 ENNNSGG

-247 LSMNQNGQLVPV
+247 QGTNQNGQLQPL

-268 VPIER
+268 VPLER
-273 TGTEYIFAKGLGTD
+273 TGTAYIFAKGNGTD

-296 HTDQTQVFLN
+296 HFDGTSVFLN
-306 GGVTPYV
+306 GNSTPFT
-313 TLNKGG
+313 TLNKGESI
-319 YVAIDGTNFING
+319 AIDGAQFSNG
-331 SMYVTTS
+331 SLYLTTS

-349 LAQGFLP
+349 TA
-356 NGSPNNPPANQNMFF
+356 SPANQNMFF

-391 IGNIVYTGG
+391 IGNIIYDGG

-406 TGATV
+406 AGATV
-411 LINNSPI
+411 LINNAPI
-418 GSSPQ
+418 AASPQ
-423 TITGNPN
+423 LITGNPS

-478 SDKLAIGTS
+478 SDKIAVGTT

-500 SAYDTFQWYKDDVAI
+500 SAYDKFQWYKDNAEI
-515 PLATTNTYTP
+515 SGATTNTYTP

-533 RGSISGCLSDVFSDK
+533 RGSISGCLSNVFSDE

-568 IDWDNDGLLNTV
+568 IDWDNDGLLNSV
-580 ESSSTF
+580 ESGSTF
-586 FNQSNTLSASNF
+586 FSQSNALSASNYS
-598 NATVTGSGT
+598 ATVTGAGT

-624 NNPTTY
+624 NNPTVY
-630 TINFTKPETVDFR
+630 KINFTKPETIAFR
-643 YIADGNVQTTPTGD
+643 YITDGNVQTTPTGD

-668 APTNQTLTIK
+668 APTNQTLTIN

-686 DTNYDGIYE
+686 DTNFDGIYE
-695 SGIKEFT
+695 SGVKDFT

-710 KSTTAVPAGG
+710 KSATAVTQGT

-731 SLTFKHFNLS
+731 SITFKHYNLS
-741 ETVTNRAAFYIG
+741 ETVANRAAFYIG

-758 DSDLDTIPDAL
+758 DSDLDTIPDAI

-791 FSGVDTNKDGLDDA
+791 FTGVDTNKDGLDNA
-805 FEPGLVAINSDSDVN
+805 FEPGLLAINSDSDIN
-820 GTFYFVKDVLDLDS
+820 GTVYLVKDILDLDS
-834 DNDGIYDLDEAG
+834 DNDGIFDLIEAG
-846 HNANDANKDGKVD
+846 HNATDANTDGKVD

-883 IADSDADGNFNYFEL
+883 IADSDADGSFNYFEL
-898 ESDDDGCKDVIEA
+898 DSDNDGCKDVIEA
-911 GFLDSDADGLL
+911 GFLDGDADGLL
-922 GNSPVTVNDKGIVTS
+922 GNNPLTVNDKGVVTS
-937 GTGYTTPNAN
+937 GIGYTTPPNTN
-947 YTIGAPIVI
+947 YTLGAPIAI
-956 TTQPSNKS
+956 NTQPGNKS

-983 WELSTDG
+983 WELSTNG
-990 TTWTTLINN
+990 TTWTTLTNN
-999 ANYSGVTTKTLQV
+999 TNYSGVTTKTLQV
-1012 NSIAASMNGYI
+1012 TNIAATMNGYS
-1023 YRVQLNRVGNSCGL
+1023 YRVQLNRAGNSCGL
-1037 TSTVATLTTLA
+1037 TSTSATLTTFA
-1048 LPTVASSITLKQ
+1048 LPTLATNISLKQ
-1060 CDDNIDGISDFNLTE
+1060 CDDNIDGITDFNLTE
-1075 KNSFIST
+1075 KNSFISA
-1082 NYLNEM
+1082 NYLNET
-1088 FTYFK
+1088 FAYFK

-1098 TNNDAATKIA
+1098 ATNDLATKIA

-1116 IGSVWA
+1116 SGSVWT
-1122 RVENTNGCFSTS
+1122 RVENTNGCFSTT
-1134 EIKLIVSA
+1134 ELKVIVSA
-1142 TQIPASFQHNFVVC
+1142 TQIPTTFKRNFTVC
-1156 DDYVDAANDDR
+1156 DDYVNAINDDK
-1167 DGIAT
+1167 DGITT
-1172 FNFSSVTAD
+1172 FNFSSVTAA
-1181 IQLLLPSP
+1181 IQALLPSP
-1189 STAYTIKYFPTQAD
+1189 STAYTVKYYPNLAD

-1213 TTSYRNTIANQH
+1213 TTSYRNTIVNQH
-1225 PIYVRVDSNL
+1225 PIYVRVDSTL

-1249 VEKLPVANPITDYKE
+1249 VEKLPVANPISDYKE

-1279 TLQTDLLKGQTN
+1279 TLQADLLKGQTN

-1296 FDENNNPLPSPF
+1296 FDENNNALPSPF
-1308 PSNFSTK
+1308 PANFATT

-1329 TNNGIPCYDETTIK
+1329 TNNGIPCFDETTIK

-1367 DTDGLNAFDTST
+1367 DTDGLNTFDTST
-1379 IESQLLN
+1379 IATQLLK

-1427 TTCIE
+1427 TSCIE
-1432 ETLLSF
+1432 TTLLSF
-1438 VVNPLPN
+1438 IVNPLPN
-1445 INLNTDGSEDT
+1445 INLNKDGAEDQ
-1456 LVCTNLPTFSVQLNA
+1456 LVCTNLPTFTVQLNG
-1471 GINDGSPIT
+1471 GINDGSPTT

-1489 GTVLSGQTN
+1489 GTVLSGPNN
-1498 YTLNVNS
+1498 YTLNVNR

-1510 VDVLTPQGCSRTRTI
+1510 VDVNTPEGCSRTRTI

-1532 AKIESVEIV
+1532 AKIESVEVV
-1541 DLTDVNKVAIN
+1541 DVTDVNKVTIN

-1563 DDASGP
+1563 DDATGP

-1593 CGIVS
+1593 CGIVN
-1598 KEVAVVGAPKYFTPN
+1598 KEIAVVGAPKYFTPN

-1628 AANSKSVIRIFD
+1628 AANSKSVIRVFD
-1640 RYGKLLTQIFPNSNG
+1640 RYGKLLKQIFPNSNG

-1677 DGREIKGHFALKR
+1677 DGREVKGHFALKR

>member
-1 MKNLFSFIFLFFV
+1 MKNLFSFFLLLFV
-14 VTSQAQFS
+14 VVTHAQFS

-33 SSVVEDHYIYI
+33 TNVVEDHYIYI

-55 IIENGGNVIAGV
+55 IIENGGNVITGV
-67 VNNLNPY
+67 VNNVTPF
-74 RYFIGTGDFTQLFT
+74 RYFIGSGDFTQLFT
-88 PKNSIGIVKNKGYV
+88 PKNTIGVVKNKGYV

-115 NAARSGNNGYN
+115 NAARTTFNGYN

-191 PITVTLN
+191 PITVNLD
-198 KNDSYVLAL
+198 KNESYVLAL
-207 ENNNAGG
+207 ENNGSGG

-225 LVESDKAVAVNAG
+225 LVESDKVVAVNAG

-247 LSMNQNGQLVPV
+247 VNGAGNPI

-273 TGTEYIFAKGLGTD
+273 TGTEYIFAKGFGTD

-296 HTDQTQVFLN
+296 HFDATSVFLN
-306 GGVTPYV
+306 GNPTPYT
-313 TLNKGG
+313 TLNKGE
-319 YVAIDGTNFING
+319 YIAIDGTQFSNG
-331 SMYVTTS
+331 SLYIKTS

-349 LAQGFLP
+349 TA
-356 NGSPNNPPANQNMFF
+356 SPANQNMFF

-391 IGNIVYTGG
+391 IGNIFYDGG

-411 LINNSPI
+411 LINNSPT

-478 SDKLAIGTS
+478 SDKIAVGTS
-487 SCIPNVVLKISSL
+487 SCIPNVVLKISTL
-500 SAYDTFQWYKDDVAI
+500 SAYDTFQWYKDNAEIAGAI
-515 PLATTNTYTP
+515 TNTYTP

-568 IDWDNDGLLNTV
+568 IDWDNDGILNSTESNTMLLNQSTPLA
-580 ESSSTF
+580 SSDYD
-586 FNQSNTLSASNF
+586 
-598 NATVTGSGT
+598 GT
-607 ITGYPVYG
+607 ITGPGTISGYPFYG
-615 FVSDVPAGK
+615 FVSEVPAVK
-624 NNPTTY
+624 NTPNSY
-630 TINFTKPETVDFR
+630 TLTFKKPETITFQ
-643 YIADGNVQTTPTGD
+643 YIIDGTSQTTPVGD
-657 FANGDGDFVVS
+657 LANGDGDFVVS
-668 APTNQTLTIK
+668 APTNQTLTITN
-678 DPFGDLLI
+678 PFDDVLV
-686 DTNYDGIYE
+686 DTNFDGIYE
-695 SGIKEFT
+695 SGVKEFT

-710 KSTTAVPAGG
+710 KSTTPIPQGG
-720 ARFTIQGYKVD
+720 ARFKIQGYKITA
-731 SLTFKHFNLS
+731 LTFKHYNLS
-741 ETVTNRAAFYIG
+741 ETTSNRAAFMLG
-753 QTVDQ
+753 QNIEN
-758 DSDLDTIPDAL
+758 DSDADGIANAL
-769 DIDSD
+769 DLDSD

-805 FEPGLVAINSDSDVN
+805 FEPGLQPINFDADATISFTGYD
-820 GTFYFVKDVLDLDS
+820 YLDLDS
-834 DNDGIYDLDEAG
+834 DNDGIFDLDEAG
-846 HNANDANKDGKVD
+846 HNAADANKDGKVD

-868 DSLETTPDSGKLKYT
+868 DSLETTPDSGKLKYI
-883 IADSDADGNFNYFEL
+883 IADSDADGNFNFFEL
-898 ESDDDGCKDVIEA
+898 DSDDDGCKDVIEA
-911 GFLDSDADGLL
+911 GFLDGDADGLL

-937 GTGYTTPNAN
+937 ATGYTTPNAN
-947 YTIGAPIVI
+947 YTIGAPIAI

-983 WELSTDG
+983 WELSTDS
-990 TTWTTLINN
+990 TTWTTLTNN

-1012 NSIAASMNGYI
+1012 NTIAASMNGYN
-1023 YRVQLNRVGNSCGL
+1023 YRVKLNRVGNSCGL
-1037 TSTVATLTTLA
+1037 TSATATLTTLA
-1048 LPTVASSITLKQ
+1048 LPTVVTSITLKQ

-1082 NYLNEM
+1082 NYLNET

-1098 TNNDAATKIA
+1098 TANDVATKIA
-1108 DPTKYTSG
+1108 DPTKYNSG
-1116 IGSVWA
+1116 IGSVWT
-1122 RVENTNGCFSTS
+1122 RVENANGCFSTS

-1142 TQIPASFQHNFVVC
+1142 TQIPATFKRNFAVC
-1156 DDYVDAANDDR
+1156 DDYVDTANDDK

-1172 FNFSSVTAD
+1172 FNFSSVTTD
-1181 IQLLLPSP
+1181 IQALLPSP
-1189 STAYTIKYFPTQAD
+1189 ATAYTIKYFPTQAD

-1225 PIYVRVDSNL
+1225 PIFVRVDSNL

-1279 TLQTDLLKGQTN
+1279 TLQADLLKGQTN

-1489 GTVLSGQTN
+1489 GAVLSGQTN

-1532 AKIESVEIV
+1532 AKIESVEVV
-1541 DLTDVNKVAIN
+1541 DLTDVNKVTIN

-1628 AANSKSVIRIFD
+1628 TANSKSVIRIFD
-1640 RYGKLLTQIFPNSNG
+1640 RYGKLLKQIFPNSNG

>member
-1 MKNLFSFIFLFFV
+1 MKNLFPVFFLFFV
-14 VTSQAQFS
+14 MTSHAQFS

-55 IIENGGNVIAGV
+55 LIENGGNVITGV

-88 PKNSIGIVKNKGYV
+88 PKNIIGIVKNKGYV

-115 NAARSGNNGYN
+115 NAARNGTNGYN
-126 HAGGMVSKGNSA
+126 HAGGLVSKGNSA

-150 PLFDTT
+150 PLYDTT

-183 TNGTVING
+183 TDGTVING

-198 KNDSYVLAL
+198 KNESYVLAL
-207 ENNNAGG
+207 ENNSAAS

-247 LSMNQNGQLVPV
+247 LGTNQNGQLQPV

-306 GGVTPYV
+306 GGVAPFA
-313 TLNKGG
+313 TLNKGE
-319 YVAIDGTNFING
+319 YVVIDGTNFING
-331 SMYVTTS
+331 SMYITTS

-349 LAQGFLP
+349 TA
-356 NGSPNNPPANQNMFF
+356 SPANQNMFF

-391 IGNIVYTGG
+391 IGSIIYDGG

-411 LINNSPI
+411 LINNAPI
-418 GSSPQ
+418 GASPQ
-423 TITGNPN
+423 SITGNTG
-430 FVKYTVSGL
+430 FVRYTISNL
-439 NGNIAV
+439 IGNIAV

-478 SDKLAIGTS
+478 SDKIAVGTS

-500 SAYDTFQWYKDDVAI
+500 SAYDTFQWYKDNVVI

-525 TTPGYYQV
+525 TSPGYYQV

-598 NATVTGSGT
+598 NATITGSGT

-624 NNPTTY
+624 NNPTVY
-630 TINFTKPETVDFR
+630 KIIFTKPEIIEFR
-643 YIADGNVQTTPTGD
+643 YIVDGNVHTTPTGD
-657 FANGDGDFVVS
+657 LANGDGDFVVS

-678 DPFGDLLI
+678 DSFGDLLI
-686 DTNYDGIYE
+686 DTNFDGIYE
-695 SGIKEFT
+695 SGVKEFT

-710 KSTTAVPAGG
+710 KSTTTVPQGG

-731 SLTFKHFNLS
+731 SLTFKHYNLS
-741 ETVTNRAAFYIG
+741 ETIANRAAFYIS

-769 DIDSD
+769 DMDSD

-785 GKGFKS
+785 AKGFKS
-791 FSGVDTNKDGLDDA
+791 FTGVDTNKDGLDDA
-805 FEPGLVAINSDSDVN
+805 FEPGLVAINSDTDVN
-820 GTFYFVKDVLDLDS
+820 GTFYFVKDILDLDS
-834 DNDGIYDLDEAG
+834 DNDGIFDLDEAG
-846 HNANDANKDGKVD
+846 HNAADANKDGKVD

-868 DSLETTPDSGKLKYT
+868 DSLETTPDSGRLKYT

-898 ESDDDGCKDVIEA
+898 DSDDDGCKDVIEA
-911 GFLDSDADGLL
+911 GFLDGDVDGLL

-937 GTGYTTPNAN
+937 GTGYTTPNTN
-947 YTIGAPIVI
+947 YTLGAPITI
-956 TTQPSNKS
+956 TNQPSNKS

-983 WELSTDG
+983 WELSADG
-990 TTWTTLINN
+990 TTWTTLANN
-999 ANYSGVTTKTLQV
+999 ANYAGVTTKTLQV
-1012 NSIAASMNGYI
+1012 NGILASMNGYS

-1037 TSTVATLTTLA
+1037 TSTAATLTTLA
-1048 LPTVASSITLKQ
+1048 LPTVATSITLKQ
-1060 CDDNIDGISDFNLTE
+1060 CDDNIDGITDFNLTE
-1075 KNSFIST
+1075 KNSFISA
-1082 NYLNEM
+1082 NYLNET

-1093 TAAGA
+1093 TATGA
-1098 TNNDAATKIA
+1098 TTNDATTKIA

-1116 IGSVWA
+1116 IGSVWT
-1122 RVENTNGCFSTS
+1122 RVENANGCFSTT
-1134 EIKLIVSA
+1134 ELKLIVSA
-1142 TQIPASFQHNFVVC
+1142 TQIPATFKRNFAVC
-1156 DDYVDAANDDR
+1156 DDYVDATNDDK

-1172 FNFSSVTAD
+1172 FNFSSVTTD
-1181 IQLLLPSP
+1181 IQALLPSP
-1189 STAYTIKYFPTQAD
+1189 STAYTIKYFPTQTD

-1213 TTSYRNTIANQH
+1213 TTSYRNSGFPNQH
-1225 PIYVRVDSNL
+1225 LIFVRVDSNL

-1249 VEKLPVANPITDYKE
+1249 VEKLPVANPIADYKE
-1264 CDEISNDGIFTFNTA
+1264 CDEISNDGIFTFNTTSLEA
-1279 TLQTDLLKGQTN
+1279 DLLKGQTN
-1291 VAVTY
+1291 VSVTY

-1308 PSNFSTK
+1308 PSNFVTK

-1321 RVTNTITN
+1321 QVTNTITN
-1329 TNNGIPCYDETTIK
+1329 TNNGVPCYDETTIK
-1343 FIVDVHP
+1343 FTVDVHP
-1350 VANAVT
+1350 IANAVN

-1362 DANPS
+1362 DDNPS
-1367 DTDGLNAFDTST
+1367 DTDGLNTFDTST

-1394 YFDANNTPLPSP
+1394 YFDANNNPLPSP

-1411 ITATQNVR
+1411 TTATQNVR

-1445 INLNTDGSEDT
+1445 INLNTDGSEDA
-1456 LVCTNLPTFSVQLNA
+1456 LVCTNLPTFAVQLNA
-1471 GINDGSPIT
+1471 GINDGSPIN
-1480 NYTYVWKKD
+1480 NYSYVWKKD
-1489 GTVLSGQTN
+1489 GAVLAGQTS
-1498 YTLNVNS
+1498 YTLDVNS
-1505 EGLYT
+1505 EGVYT
-1510 VDVLTPQGCSRTRTI
+1510 VEVVAAQGCSRTRTI
-1525 KVTASDI
+1525 KVTLSDI

-1541 DLTDVNKVAIN
+1541 DLTDVNKVTIN

-1563 DDASGP
+1563 DDATGP

-1581 GIHTIYVNDKNG
+1581 GIHTIYVNDKNR

-1598 KEVAVVGAPKYFTPN
+1598 KEVAVIGAPKYFTPN

-1628 AANSKSVIRIFD
+1628 LSNSKSVIRIFD
-1640 RYGKLLTQIFPNSNG
+1640 RHGKLLKQIFPNSNG
-1655 WDGTFNGQPLPS
+1655 WDGTFNGQSLPS
-1667 DDYWYTVVLE
+1667 DDYWFTVVLE

>member
-33 SSVVEDHYIYI
+33 SGVVEDHYIYI

-55 IIENGGNVIAGV
+55 IIENGGNVISGV

-88 PKNSIGIVKNKGYV
+88 PKTVIGKVQNKGYV

-115 NAARSGNNGYN
+115 NAARTTSNAYN

-183 TNGTVING
+183 TDGTVING

-198 KNDSYVLAL
+198 KNESYVLAL
-207 ENNNAGG
+207 ENNSSGG
-214 TPSNSAKMIGA
+214 IPSNSAKMIGA

-247 LSMNQNGQLVPV
+247 VNGAGNPI

-273 TGTEYIFAKGLGTD
+273 TGTEYIFAKGEGTD

-296 HTDQTQVFLN
+296 HTDQTKIFLN
-306 GGVTPYV
+306 GGTAPFA
-313 TLNKGG
+313 TLNKGE

-331 SMYVTTS
+331 SMFVTTS

-349 LAQGFLP
+349 TA
-356 NGSPNNPPANQNMFF
+356 SPANQNMFF

-391 IGNIVYTGG
+391 IGNIFYDGG

-471 DLKPEIV
+471 DVKPEIV
-478 SDKLAIGTS
+478 SDKIAVGTS

-568 IDWDNDGLLNTV
+568 IDWDNDGILNNTESNTTLLNQSTPLA
-580 ESSSTF
+580 SSDYD
-586 FNQSNTLSASNF
+586 
-598 NATVTGSGT
+598 GT
-607 ITGYPVYG
+607 ITGPGTISGYPFYG
-615 FVSDVPAGK
+615 FVSEVPAVK
-624 NNPTTY
+624 NTPNSY
-630 TINFTKPETVDFR
+630 TLTFKKPETITFQ
-643 YIADGNVQTTPTGD
+643 YIIDGTSQTTPVGD
-657 FANGDGDFVVS
+657 LANGDGDFVVS
-668 APTNQTLTIK
+668 APTNQTLTITN
-678 DPFGDLLI
+678 PFDDVLI
-686 DTNYDGIYE
+686 DTNFDGIYE
-695 SGIKEFT
+695 SGVKEFT

-710 KSTTAVPAGG
+710 KSTTPIPQGG
-720 ARFTIQGYKVD
+720 ARFKIQGYKITA
-731 SLTFKHFNLS
+731 LTFKHYNLS
-741 ETVTNRAAFYIG
+741 ETTSNRAAFMLG
-753 QTVDQ
+753 QNIEN
-758 DSDLDTIPDAL
+758 DSDADGIANAL

-791 FSGVDTNKDGLDDA
+791 FSGIDTNKDGLDDA
-805 FEPGLVAINSDSDVN
+805 FEPGLQPINFDTDATISYTGYD
-820 GTFYFVKDVLDLDS
+820 YLDLDS
-834 DNDGIYDLDEAG
+834 DNDGIFDLDEAG
-846 HNANDANKDGKVD
+846 HNASDANKDGKVE

-868 DSLETTPDSGKLKYT
+868 DSLETSPDSGKLKYT

-898 ESDDDGCKDVIEA
+898 DSDDDGCKDVIEA
-911 GFLDSDADGLL
+911 GFQDADADGLL

-947 YTIGAPIVI
+947 YTIGAPIAI

-971 TFEVVS
+971 TFDVVS

-983 WELSTDG
+983 WEMSTDG
-990 TTWTTLINN
+990 TIWTALANN
-999 ANYSGVTTKTLQV
+999 ANYAGVTTKTLQV
-1012 NSIAASMNGYI
+1012 NAISVVMNGYS

-1037 TSTVATLTTLA
+1037 TSTAAILTTLA

-1082 NYLNEM
+1082 NYLNET

-1116 IGSVWA
+1116 IGSVWT
-1122 RVENTNGCFSTS
+1122 RVENANGCFNTS

-1142 TQIPASFQHNFVVC
+1142 TQIPATFQRNFTVC
-1156 DDYVDAANDDR
+1156 DDYVDAANDDK
-1167 DGIAT
+1167 DGIAA
-1172 FNFSSVTAD
+1172 FNFSSVTND
-1181 IQLLLPSP
+1181 IQALLPSP

-1249 VEKLPVANPITDYKE
+1249 VEKLPVANPIIDYKE

-1279 TLQTDLLKGQTN
+1279 TLQADLLKGQTN

-1329 TNNGIPCYDETTIK
+1329 TNNGVPCYDETTIK
-1343 FIVDVHP
+1343 FIVDFHP

-1367 DTDGLNAFDTST
+1367 DTDGLNTFDTST

-1386 GQTGMVVR
+1386 GQTGMIVR
-1394 YFDANNTPLPSP
+1394 YFDANNNTLPSP

-1411 ITATQNVR
+1411 TTATQNVR

-1445 INLNTDGSEDT
+1445 INLNTDGSEDA

-1471 GINDGSPIT
+1471 GINDGSPIS
-1480 NYTYVWKKD
+1480 NYTYIWKKD
-1489 GTVLSGQTN
+1489 GAVLSGQTG
-1498 YTLNVNS
+1498 YTLDVTS
-1505 EGLYT
+1505 EGIYT
-1510 VDVLTPQGCSRTRTI
+1510 VEVATAQGCSRTRTI

-1541 DLTDVNKVAIN
+1541 DLTDVNKVTIN

-1563 DDASGP
+1563 DDATGP

-1640 RYGKLLTQIFPNSNG
+1640 RYGKLLKQIFPNSNG
-1655 WDGTFNGQPLPS
+1655 WDGTFNGQALPS